1 MAGGWSA
8 IEKARRA
15 AGAQHIAGVDEVGRG
30 PLAGPVV
37 VCAVIMPADRRA
49 IAGVT
54 DSKQLG
60 AADRERL
67 AGKILDQALALR
79 LAASSVTAIG
89 RHNIYQATVRAM
101 ARAIERLP
109 LQPDAVLVDGKPI
122 RTLGIAHEAIV
133 GGDARCY
140 SIACA
145 SIVAKV
151 VRDRLMQRLA
161 RRYPAYGWESNAGYG
176 TPVHLAALRAHGLT
190 PHHRLAFCRTALGG
204 QESLL

>member
-1 MAGGWSA
+1 
-8 IEKARRA
+8 
-15 AGAQHIAGVDEVGRG
+15 
-30 PLAGPVV
+30 
-37 VCAVIMPADRRA
+37 MPADRRA